1 MRMDTRSNPQILA
14 TILVGTTAV
23 GALLFT
29 GLMVAIAA
37 GAVGLLGPGI
47 NTIGW
52 LIAAAAGIYGIV
64 GLVAAVGLWRGRD
77 WAPVVAGVVQLI
89 GTLGAV
95 VPVATS
101 GPQAPTLVGLALV
114 AGGLAAVIADTRIAG
129 NVASGS

>member
-1 MRMDTRSNPQILA
+1 MNTRSNPQILA

-23 GALLFT
+23 GAVLFT

-52 LIAAAAGIYGIV
+52 IIAGAAGVYGIV
-64 GLVAAVGLWRGRD
+64 GLIAAVGLWRGRE
-77 WAPVVAGVVQLI
+77 WAPVVAGVVQLT

-95 VPVATS
+95 VAVATS
-101 GPQAPTLVGLALV
+101 GAQAPTLVGLALV

>member
-1 MRMDTRSNPQILA
+1 MNSRSNTQILA
-14 TILVGTTAV
+14 TVLVATTSV

-52 LIAAAAGIYGIV
+52 VIAAAADAYGLV
-64 GLVAAVGLWRGRD
+64 GTVAAVGPWQGHD
-77 WAPVVAGVVQLI
+77 WAPVVAGVIQLI

-95 VPVATS
+95 VAVATS
-101 GPQAPTLVGLALV
+101 GPQAPNLVGLALV
-114 AGGLAAVIADTRIAG
+114 AGGLAAVVADTRIAG
-129 NVASGS
+129 GVATAS

>member
-23 GALLFT
+23 GAILFT

-52 LIAAAAGIYGIV
+52 IIAAASGIYGIV

-95 VPVATS
+95 VAVATS

-114 AGGLAAVIADTRIAG
+114 AGGLAAVVADARIDG
-129 NVASGS
+129 NSASAP